1 VLNVTFAGDLRH
13 KINDQLD
20 ENENFGQVP
29 ISPLISEYSFLIT
42 IDVGEDFLGTKYIAI
57 SSSYQRKL
65 L

>member
-1 VLNVTFAGDLRH
+1 MLNVTFAGDLRH

-20 ENENFGQVP
+20 ENEHFGQVP
-29 ISPLISEYSFLIT
+29 IGSFLSEYSFPIT

-57 SSSYQRKL
+57 SSSDQRKL